1 MGRSAPL
8 VPVPILGAAIL
19 FVLVLL
25 VATSRPQVRQRW
37 PWLFAELSAFSALTF
52 IHLLFFWQPYRSSAL
67 VPRGGGD
74 LVSFFYPIHSF
85 AASEVSAGRLP
96 FWNQHLFSGA
106 PHLANFQTATLSPP
120 NLIAYLL
127 SDPFSYATMERL
139 ALVHFLIASVGV
151 YWLARSIGVA
161 RPAAVL
167 SGAIFAYSGFMV
179 AHLGHYSML
188 STAAWAPWIF
198 AAIVGTVRF
207 GSWASALGGTLVLAI
222 AVLGGHQPILL
233 MTLTAAVAIAVFEL
247 WRSLSYPHPSA
258 WTGFRQDW
266 RLIGGVARLV
276 FMAIVALWL
285 TAPALGP
292 SFAMLRYTVRS
303 GLSYE
308 AASEFAV
315 QPVALLHLILP
326 TVFGSNPTDYWGPFS
341 NTEMWGYAG
350 MLAMGLAVFGL
361 LVWPSRTRAF
371 WAVIAT
377 VSILFLLGPFASL
390 HGWAYAFVPGYDQM
404 RGAGRAYMFFDLAV
418 ALLAG
423 FGLSALIRR
432 REHWFPRQAELA
444 HRAVNVLAVMLVIV
458 VGFVIPLFAAQVLG
472 TNDPGNRPVIAL
484 DNVMLL
490 ALWLLLGLGVMYAV
504 ARGTLA
510 GCALV
515 VAVSVVVLLDI
526 FHATAPFNPTTEP
539 ILAGFQHEE
548 AVIFLREQ
556 YDEDGPFRIETS
568 TPLWQPNLA
577 LVAGLDDIGGLFD
590 PLALAGYQ
598 SYLVQA
604 RTDRQADAYRNL
616 NVRFIVSDTETESPG
631 AGFSEALTA
640 AGGLIIWEADEW
652 KPRAW
657 IEGSDVEL
665 VVTIHEPGRLTVG
678 IPADVGPGMLIVS
691 HVNYPGWT
699 AEVNERRQAITPY
712 NSDLQAIELD
722 QGGMTIEFSFRP
734 ERWTLWLAV
743 AAGGGLLWLLT
754 AAVVAV
760 HAIGWLSWR
769 PRR

>member
-8 VPVPILGAAIL
+8 IPVPILGAAIL
-19 FVLVLL
+19 VVLVLL
-25 VATSRPQVRQRW
+25 VATARPQARHRC
-37 PWLFAELSAFSALTF
+37 PWLFAELSALSALAF
-52 IHLLFFWQPYRSSAL
+52 IHLLFFWQPYRGTAL

-74 LVSFFYPIHSF
+74 LASFFYPIHSF

-96 FWNQHLFSGA
+96 FWNPHLFSGA
-106 PHLANFQTATLSPP
+106 PHLANFQTATLYPP

-127 SDPFSYATMERL
+127 SDPFTYATMERL
-139 ALVHFLIASVGV
+139 ALFHFLVASVGV
-151 YWLARSIGVA
+151 YWLARAIGVA

-233 MTLTAAVAIAVFEL
+233 MTLTAAVAIALFEL
-247 WRSLSYPHPSA
+247 WRSLAYPHPSA
-258 WTGFRQDW
+258 WTGFRRDVG
-266 RLIGGVARLV
+266 LIGSVARLG
-276 FMAIVALWL
+276 FMAFVALL
-285 TAPALGP
+285 LAAPALGP
-292 SFAMLRYTVRS
+292 SFDMLRYTVRS

-308 AASEFAV
+308 AASEFSV

-326 TVFGSNPTDYWGPFS
+326 TVYGSNPTDYWGPFS

-350 MLAMGLAVFGL
+350 VLAMGLALFGL
-361 LVWPSRTRAF
+361 LVWPTRTRAF
-371 WAVIAT
+371 WAIVAA
-377 VSILFLLGPFASL
+377 VSIVFLLGPFASV

-423 FGLSALIRR
+423 FGLSALIPC
-432 REHWFPRQAELA
+432 RERWFPRQAELA
-444 HRAVNVLAVMLVIV
+444 QRSVKVLGVMLVVV
-458 VGFVIPLFAAQVLG
+458 VGFVIPLFATQVLG

-490 ALWLLLGLGVMYAV
+490 ALWLLLGLGVMYSV
-504 ARGTLA
+504 SRGVLT
-510 GCALV
+510 GGGLV

-526 FHATAPFNPTTEP
+526 FHATAPFNPTTTP

-548 AVIFLREQ
+548 AVTFLREE
-556 YDEDGPFRIETS
+556 YEEGGPFRIETIS
-568 TPLWQPNLA
+568 PLWQPNLA

-598 SYLVQA
+598 SYLAQA
-604 RTDRQADAYRNL
+604 RTDRQSMAYRDL
-616 NVRFIVSDTETESPG
+616 NVRYIVSDTETGSPG
-631 AGFSEALTA
+631 AGFSEALTS
-640 AGGLIIWEADEW
+640 GDGLVIWEADEW
-652 KPRAW
+652 NPRAW

-665 VVTIHEPGRLTVG
+665 VVTVHEPGRLTVG
-678 IPADVGPGMLIVS
+678 IPTEAGPGTLIVS
-691 HVNYPGWT
+691 QVDYPGWT
-699 AEVNERRQAITPY
+699 AEVNERQQAITPY
-712 NSDLQAIELD
+712 NSVLQAIEFD
-722 QGGMTIEFSFRP
+722 QGGMMIEFSYRP

-743 AAGGGLLWLLT
+743 AVGGGLLWLLT
-754 AAVVAV
+754 AAAVAV
-760 HAIGWLSWR
+760 HAIGWVSWR
-769 PRR
+769 PRT